1 MKERVE
7 RIRSK
12 KSSDVLMQMAKRAAE
27 LPAEPVHE
35 PVIGVVKSSKGM
47 KRLQKDVEE
56 VMVKDRVCNSRIVQE
71 WDLSI
76 YSLLKKLTV
85 GKECFQFVKNLVI
98 AGLNELMTVVIG
110 SECFK
115 ASGGVFEMRDCEKLE
130 SVTIGDGSFV
140 SVKWAVFE
148 SECWSQ
154 VVMD

>member
-1 MKERVE
+1 ME
-7 RIRSK
+7 RIRNR
-12 KSSDVLMQMAKRAAE
+12 KSSNVLAQMAKRAAE

-56 VMVKDRVCNSRIVQE
+56 VIVKDRVCNSRTVQE

-85 GKECFQFVKNLVI
+85 GNECFQFVENLVL
-98 AGLNELMTVVIG
+98 AGLDALTTVVIG
-110 SECFK
+110 SGCFK
-115 ASGGVFEMRDCEKLE
+115 ARGGVFEMRDCEKLE

-140 SVKWAVFE
+140 SVKRAVFE
-148 SECWSQ
+148 SEWCSQ

>member
-1 MKERVE
+1 ME

-35 PVIGVVKSSKGM
+35 PVIGVVKSSKGI

-56 VMVKDRVCNSRIVQE
+56 VIVKDRVCNSRIVQE

-85 GKECFQFVKNLVI
+85 GNGCFQFVKNLVI

-110 SECFK
+110 SGCFK
-115 ASGGVFEMRDCEKLE
+115 ASGGLFEMMDCEKLE

-140 SVKWAVFE
+140 SVKGAVFE
-148 SECWSQ
+148 SECCSQ

>member
-7 RIRSK
+7 RIRNK
-12 KSSDVLMQMAKRAAE
+12 KSSEVLMQMAKRAAE

-35 PVIGVVKSSKGM
+35 PVIGVVQSSKGM

-56 VMVKDRVCNSRIVQE
+56 VIVKDRVCNSRIVQE

-85 GKECFQFVKNLVI
+85 GKECFQFVKNLAI

-110 SECFK
+110 SGCFK
-115 ASGGVFEMRDCEKLE
+115 ASGGVFEMRDCEKLK
-130 SVTIGDGSFV
+130 SVKIWDGSFV
-140 SVKWAVFE
+140 GVVSVVFE
-148 SECWSQ
+148 SECFDE
-154 VVMD
+154 VLME